1 MGASQ
6 IVTFKNSPG
15 QFNLLDF
22 NKFINEKKYTI
33 NMNSIFCSKY
43 NRVKFDPAEYL
54 VWWYFAYLKP
64 DYLSRQ
70 TIKSTHLIPETL
82 GFSI

>member
-22 NKFINEKKYTI
+22 YKFINEKKYTI

-43 NRVKFDPAEYL
+43 NMVKFDPAEYL
-54 VWWYFAYLKP
+54 VWSYLP
-64 DYLSRQ
+64 
-70 TIKSTHLIPETL
+70 I
-82 GFSI
+82 